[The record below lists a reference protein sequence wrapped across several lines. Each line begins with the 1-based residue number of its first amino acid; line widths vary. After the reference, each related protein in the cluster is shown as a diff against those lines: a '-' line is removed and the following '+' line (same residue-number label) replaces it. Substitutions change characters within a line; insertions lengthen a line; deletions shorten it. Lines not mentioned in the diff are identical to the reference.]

1 MDLAQKSKFVESDC
15 ILISDAVSNLLLYSR
30 SGQTPT
36 SLVEPEMIDRSA
48 TTAGAGYLGSFGYAS

>member
-15 ILISDAVSNLLLYSR
+15 ILISDAVSNLSLYSR

-48 TTAGAGYLGSFGYAS
+48 TTAGAVC